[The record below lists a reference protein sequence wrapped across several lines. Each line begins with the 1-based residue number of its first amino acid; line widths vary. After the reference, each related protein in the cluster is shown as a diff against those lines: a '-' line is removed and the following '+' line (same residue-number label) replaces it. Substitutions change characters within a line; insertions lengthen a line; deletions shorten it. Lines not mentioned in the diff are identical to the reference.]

1 MTTPQTVFRMAL
13 VLYGRTLTPVEYAAI
28 QVRLASA
35 RPFAPEEQQRWLAQ
49 MRPWAEARGCW
60 DRLLKGM
67 QA

>member
-35 RPFAPEEQQRWLAQ
+35 RPFAPEEQQHWLEQ
-49 MRPWAEARGCW
+49 MRPWAQERGCW

-67 QA
+67 NA